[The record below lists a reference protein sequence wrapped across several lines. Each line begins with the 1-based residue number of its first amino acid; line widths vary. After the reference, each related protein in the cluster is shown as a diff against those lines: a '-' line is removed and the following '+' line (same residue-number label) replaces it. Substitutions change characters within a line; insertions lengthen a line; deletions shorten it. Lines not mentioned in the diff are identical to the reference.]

1 MPEKAPNKTHRDND
15 QDHPREGKSKRGFAA
30 MDPQRQR
37 DIASEGGRAAHEQ
50 GKAHKFTPEEARE
63 AGRKGGM
70 ASGAARASRS
80 KSRSATNAGEQP
92 ETPIPA
98 ATGGEH
104 QRHTEPTTG
113 TMGGAADDQNP
124 ARTDEANEQ
133 LEDENRM

>member
-1 MPEKAPNKTHRDND
+1 MPEKSQNKGQRQEDAPGEMRG
-15 QDHPREGKSKRGFAA
+15 REGKTGKSTRGFAA

-80 KSRSATNAGEQP
+80 KARAAGSAGENG
-92 ETPIPA
+92 PA
-98 ATGGEH
+98 RAPNHPTGH
-104 QRHTEPTTG
+104 ATTG
-113 TMGGAADDQNP
+113 TMGAGADEESP
-124 ARTDEANEQ
+124 ARIE
-133 LEDENRM
+133 

>member
-1 MPEKAPNKTHRDND
+1 MPEKSQNKGQR
-15 QDHPREGKSKRGFAA
+15 QDEPQSDDREGKPGKSTRGFAA

-80 KSRSATNAGEQP
+80 KARATQAS
-92 ETPIPA
+92 
-98 ATGGEH
+98 
-104 QRHTEPTTG
+104 
-113 TMGGAADDQNP
+113 QNP
-124 ARTDEANEQ
+124 GGPGGTGAGQSPTAAPGSVADEEAGGPDD
-133 LEDENRM
+133 EDRRDHNDNGRR

>member
-1 MPEKAPNKTHRDND
+1 MAEKSQNKGPR
-15 QDHPREGKSKRGFAA
+15 QDEGVGRETKKSTRGFAA

-80 KSRSATNAGEQP
+80 KARAAAQAGENNNSSHPHAVAGAQGDSP
-92 ETPIPA
+92 S
-98 ATGGEH
+98 
-104 QRHTEPTTG
+104 HTVDSGRE
-113 TMGGAADDQNP
+113 
-124 ARTDEANEQ
+124 

>member
-1 MPEKAPNKTHRDND
+1 MPEKPQNKGQR
-15 QDHPREGKSKRGFAA
+15 QDEPQGGGREGKKSTRGFAA

-80 KSRSATNAGEQP
+80 KARAAQSGDNNAPGAGGATHGA
-92 ETPIPA
+92 
-98 ATGGEH
+98 
-104 QRHTEPTTG
+104 TG
-113 TMGGAADDQNP
+113 TMGGQADQQNSGR
-124 ARTDEANEQ
+124 ADEGERE
-133 LEDENRM
+133 LEDEN

>member
-1 MPEKAPNKTHRDND
+1 MPDKSHNKGQR
-15 QDHPREGKSKRGFAA
+15 QDDAAGSGREGKPVKSTRGFAA

-80 KSRSATNAGEQP
+80 KARTAQAGP
-92 ETPIPA
+92 NGPA
-98 ATGGEH
+98 ASGH
-104 QRHTEPTTG
+104 HPAG
-113 TMGGAADDQNP
+113 TAV
-124 ARTDEANEQ
+124 TDEAQ
-133 LEDENRM
+133 GQQSDRADEFERKDESRH

>member
-1 MPEKAPNKTHRDND
+1 MPEKPQSRNEKQDQAPSNGQEVK
-15 QDHPREGKSKRGFAA
+15 PAKSSRGFAA

-80 KSRSATNAGEQP
+80 KARAAAIQAGHEASATGKTAGQQSASFAGVRADAQGEL
-92 ETPIPA
+92 
-98 ATGGEH
+98 ATLEE
-104 QRHTEPTTG
+104 RAE
-113 TMGGAADDQNP
+113 
-124 ARTDEANEQ
+124 
-133 LEDENRM
+133 LEDAGRA

>member
-1 MPEKAPNKTHRDND
+1 MAEKSQNKGQR
-15 QDHPREGKSKRGFAA
+15 QDETPGGRREGKPGKSTRGFAA

-37 DIASEGGRAAHEQ
+37 GIASEGGRAAHEQ

-80 KSRSATNAGEQP
+80 KARAAQAGHDI
-92 ETPIPA
+92 TRA
-98 ATGGEH
+98 VGNNGG
-104 QRHTEPTTG
+104 QTTTG
-113 TMGGAADDQNP
+113 TMGAEADGQNS
-124 ARTDEANEQ
+124 ARTEEAQHQ

>member
-1 MPEKAPNKTHRDND
+1 MPEKSQNKGQRQEDAPGEMRG
-15 QDHPREGKSKRGFAA
+15 REGKTGKSTRGFAA

-80 KSRSATNAGEQP
+80 KARAAQSELNA
-92 ETPIPA
+92 PA
-98 ATGGEH
+98 HGH
-104 QRHTEPTTG
+104 PTTG
-113 TMGGAADDQNP
+113 TMGGSADQQNP
-124 ARTDEANEQ
+124 ARTEEAQRE

>member
-1 MPEKAPNKTHRDND
+1 MPEKSQNKGPR
-15 QDHPREGKSKRGFAA
+15 QDESPGGGREGKKSTRGFAA

-80 KSRSATNAGEQP
+80 KAR
-92 ETPIPA
+92 A
-98 ATGGEH
+98 AQSGDN
-104 QRHTEPTTG
+104 P
-113 TMGGAADDQNP
+113 GGAPGHGTGAP
-124 ARTDEANEQ
+124 GAGGNEQ
-133 LEDENRM
+133 KAGRGEEAERHIEDENRM

>member
-1 MPEKAPNKTHRDND
+1 MPEKSQNKGQR
-15 QDHPREGKSKRGFAA
+15 QEEAAGPGREGKPAKSTRGFAA

-80 KSRSATNAGEQP
+80 KARAAAQSGQNG
-92 ETPIPA
+92 PA
-98 ATGGEH
+98 AHPGEPTGG
-104 QRHTEPTTG
+104 TG
-113 TMGGAADDQNP
+113 GGQADNQNAA
-124 ARTDEANEQ
+124 RVEE
-133 LEDENRM
+133 EGRV